1 MQYHHGGRG
10 HDHRPGRRVLPDP
23 IPVKLAGRPGLD
35 RPAWPADQEVA
46 VSDRHFF
53 NGRLP
58 VPRSRHS
65 DGAASHLFGGVA
77 QRLMTSRQVRQN
89 IISLVGLIDAPVL
102 NQAGDEVGRLA
113 DLVAQVHGNT
123 DPYPAL
129 TGIVVRVGR
138 RRAFLDASAID
149 KVERRSVT
157 LRTARMDLREFQR
170 REGEVLLLRDI
181 LDHQLVDTDE
191 VQVIRAADLYLA
203 QVGDQVRLVGVD
215 VSLQTLLRRLGPK
228 RFRWHPTPDRVIDWA
243 AVESFGEDSPEEPAA
258 MKLRTPSSALR
269 RLRPAEL
276 ADVLE
281 GLGRSGRKELLA
293 SLDHD
298 LAADA
303 LEEMEPDELTALLRE
318 MEPTQAAELVARMEP
333 DEAVDALRDLPGA
346 EQAQLLAHMPE
357 ATQRELARLLG
368 YPEDEAGGVMTTVLA
383 TATPE
388 ETVAAVR
395 KRLRKL
401 AKHQTEIDSVAVVDA
416 KGRVIGDVSAFDL
429 LVNDGEK
436 PLSDLIDPGDPPVT
450 LRTDADI
457 DTVATE
463 MVESRRSSLLVV
475 DDKGRPLGRI
485 LSDDVLDAL
494 VPGHGRL
501 HFPRLLR

>member
-1 MQYHHGGRG
+1 
-10 HDHRPGRRVLPDP
+10 
-23 IPVKLAGRPGLD
+23 
-35 RPAWPADQEVA
+35 
-46 VSDRHFF
+46 
-53 NGRLP
+53 
-58 VPRSRHS
+58 
-65 DGAASHLFGGVA
+65 
-77 QRLMTSRQVRQN
+77 
-89 IISLVGLIDAPVL
+89 
-102 NQAGDEVGRLA
+102 
-113 DLVAQVHGNT
+113 
-123 DPYPAL
+123 
-129 TGIVVRVGR
+129 
-138 RRAFLDASAID
+138 
-149 KVERRSVT
+149 
-157 LRTARMDLREFQR
+157 MDLREFQR
-170 REGEVLLLRDI
+170 REGEVLLARDI

-318 MEPTQAAELVARMEP
+318 MEPAQAAGLVAAMEP
-333 DEAVDALRDLPGA
+333 DEAAEALRELPEE
-346 EQAQLLAHMPE
+346 EQAQLLAQMPL

-368 YPEDEAGGVMTTVLA
+368 YAADEAGGVMTTVIACASPDA
-383 TATPE
+383 TVE
-388 ETVAAVR
+388 EVR
-395 KRLRKL
+395 KRLVKL
-401 AKHQTEIDSVAVVDA
+401 AKHQTEIDSVAVLDA
-416 KGRVIGDVSAFDL
+416 EGRVIGDVSAFDL
-429 LVNDGEK
+429 LVNK
-436 PLSDLIDPGDPPVT
+436 ASKQLADLIDPENPPVT
-450 LRTDADI
+450 LRPDADL

-475 DDKGRPLGRI
+475 DDDGKPLGRI
-485 LSDDVLDAL
+485 LSDDLLDAL
-494 VPGHGRL
+494 VPGYGRL

>member
-1 MQYHHGGRG
+1 
-10 HDHRPGRRVLPDP
+10 
-23 IPVKLAGRPGLD
+23 
-35 RPAWPADQEVA
+35 
-46 VSDRHFF
+46 VSDRHFLS
-53 NGRLP
+53 R
-58 VPRSRHS
+58 PRGAARRAQDGH
-65 DGAASHLFGGVA
+65 DGAAAHLFGGVS

-89 IISLVGLIDAPVL
+89 IISLVGLDGCPVL
-102 NQAGDEVGRLA
+102 NHLGDEVGH
-113 DLVAQVHGNT
+113 LVDVVARVGGGE
-123 DPYPAL
+123 DYPAV

-138 RRAFLDASAID
+138 RRAYLDAAAID
-149 KVERRSVT
+149 RVDRRSVT

-170 REGEVLLLRDI
+170 REGEVLLSRDI
-181 LDHQLVDTDE
+181 LDHQLVDTE
-191 VQVIRAADLYLA
+191 QIQVIRAADLYLA

-243 AVESFGEDSPEEPAA
+243 SIESFGEDSPEEPAA
-258 MKLRTPSSALR
+258 VKLRAPNAALR

-281 GLGRSGRKELLA
+281 ALGRPGRKELLA

-318 MEPTQAAELVARMEP
+318 MEPAQAADLVARMEP
-333 DEAVDALRDLPGA
+333 DEAAEALRELPTD
-346 EQAQLLAHMPE
+346 EQAQLLARMPP

-368 YPEDEAGGVMTTVLA
+368 YPADEAGGVMTTVIA
-383 TATPE
+383 CASPG
-388 ETVAAVR
+388 ETVEEVR
-395 KRLRKL
+395 KRLVKL
-401 AKHQTEIDSVAVVDA
+401 AKHQTEIDSVAVLDA
-416 KGRVIGDVSAFDL
+416 EGRVIGDVSAFDL
-429 LVNDGEK
+429 LVNKAGKALADV
-436 PLSDLIDPGDPPVT
+436 IDPENPPVT
-450 LRTDADI
+450 LRPDADL

-475 DDKGRPLGRI
+475 DDEGKPLGRI
-485 LSDDVLDAL
+485 LADDILDAL

-501 HFPRLLR
+501 HFPRLLQ

>member
-1 MQYHHGGRG
+1 
-10 HDHRPGRRVLPDP
+10 
-23 IPVKLAGRPGLD
+23 
-35 RPAWPADQEVA
+35 
-46 VSDRHFF
+46 VSDRRFLSRSREPAPRDR
-53 NGRLP
+53 NGRRAP
-58 VPRSRHS
+58 
-65 DGAASHLFGGVA
+65 AQLFEA
-77 QRLMTSRQVRQN
+77 YSQRLMTLRQVRQN
-89 IISLVGLIDAPVL
+89 IISLVGLDGAPVL
-102 NQAGDEVGRLA
+102 NQSREEVGRVV
-113 DLVAQVHGNT
+113 DLVARVHG
-123 DPYPAL
+123 DDYPPV
-129 TGIVVRVGR
+129 TGMVVRVGR
-138 RRAFLDASAID
+138 RRAYLDASAID
-149 KVERRSVT
+149 HVDRRSVT

-170 REGEVLLLRDI
+170 REGEVLLARDI

-228 RFRWHPTPDRVIDWA
+228 HFRWHPTPDRVIDWA

-318 MEPTQAAELVARMEP
+318 MEPAQAADLIAAMEP
-333 DEAVDALRDLPGA
+333 DEAAEALRELPEE
-346 EQAQLLAHMPE
+346 EQAQLLAQMPP

-368 YPEDEAGGVMTTVLA
+368 YAPDEAGGVMTTVLA
-383 TATPE
+383 CAEPH
-388 ETVAAVR
+388 ETVEEVR
-395 KRLRKL
+395 KRLVKL
-401 AKHQTEIDSVAVVDA
+401 AKHQTEIDSVAVLDA
-416 KGRVIGDVSAFDL
+416 EGRLIGDVSAFDL
-429 LVNDGEK
+429 LVNKAGKQLADI
-436 PLSDLIDPGDPPVT
+436 IDPENPPVT
-450 LRTDADI
+450 LRPDADI

-475 DDKGRPLGRI
+475 DDEGKPLGRI
-485 LSDDVLDAL
+485 LSDDILDAL

-501 HFPRLLR
+501 HFPRLLQ

>member
-1 MQYHHGGRG
+1 
-10 HDHRPGRRVLPDP
+10 
-23 IPVKLAGRPGLD
+23 
-35 RPAWPADQEVA
+35 
-46 VSDRHFF
+46 VSDRRFLP
-53 NGRLP
+53 RLP
-58 VPRSRHS
+58 ASRSQNGH
-65 DGAASHLFGGVA
+65 DGASSPRFGAYA
-77 QRLMTSRQVRQN
+77 QRLTTSRHVRQN
-89 IISLVGLIDAPVL
+89 IISLVGLDGCPVL
-102 NQAGDEVGRLA
+102 NQSGEEVGRLV
-113 DLVAQVHGNT
+113 DVVARVGG
-123 DPYPAL
+123 DEGYPAV

-138 RRAFLDASAID
+138 RHAYLDAAAID
-149 KVERRSVT
+149 HVGRRSIT

-170 REGEVLLLRDI
+170 REGEVLLAKDI

-243 AVESFGEDSPEEPAA
+243 AIESFGEDSPEEPAA
-258 MKLRTPSSALR
+258 VKLRTPHSALR

-281 GLGRSGRKELLA
+281 SLGRPGRKELLA

-318 MEPTQAAELVARMEP
+318 VEPAHAADLIARMEP
-333 DEAVDALRDLPGA
+333 DEAAEALRELSED
-346 EQAQLLAHMPE
+346 EQAELLGRMPP

-383 TATPE
+383 CAEPT
-388 ETVAAVR
+388 ETVEEVR
-395 KRLRKL
+395 RRLVKL
-401 AKHQTEIDSVAVVDA
+401 AKHQTEIDSVVVVDA
-416 KGRVIGDVSAFDL
+416 EGRVIGDVSAFDL
-429 LVNDGEK
+429 LVNKGAT
-436 PLSDLIDPGDPPVT
+436 PLAKLIDAENPPVT
-450 LRTDADI
+450 LRPDADL

-475 DDKGRPLGRI
+475 DDAGKPLGRI

-494 VPGHGRL
+494 VPGNGRL
-501 HFPRLLR
+501 QFRRILQ